1 MTYSA
6 RRFPKTHSKDQL
18 RMQIAIL
25 RPWIHELYED
35 DDYVFIIVPYLSG
48 DTLEAADLSF
58 EQFSFGM
65 LKLLNRYQRHSLEVA
80 ELSVRVGG
88 V

>member
-6 RRFPKTHSKDQL
+6 RRFPKTYPKDQL
-18 RMQIAIL
+18 RKQIAIM
-25 RPWIHELYED
+25 RPWIHELHED
-35 DDYVFIIVPYLSG
+35 DDYVFLIVPYLSG

-80 ELSVRVGG
+80 ELSVIIAG